1 MATLD
6 AVIHAPNRL
15 QICAALASSAELE
28 FKFLKDQLEVSD
40 SVLSKH
46 LKTLEEAGYITIKKR
61 SEFSRPRTWIAL
73 SVQGRSAFSDHVAA
87 LKEIVAELN

>member
-1 MATLD
+1 MSTLD
-6 AVIHAPNRL
+6 NVIHAPNRL

-46 LKTLEEAGYITIKKR
+46 LKTLEDAGYITIKKR

-73 SVQGRSAFSDHVAA
+73 STQGRTAFSKHVAA